1 MRTQRS
7 VHSGGFGWVNKCQ
20 SSHQSEKCTT
30 REEESDFRKE
40 ILLDV
45 TVWVFSQSL
54 QGYFWYMKQ
63 TRREKGLKNLR
74 KKMEDKREEERRRQ
88 EIENERKA
96 KENETQELLLWKV
109 LDHCLISSM

>member
-1 MRTQRS
+1 MENCALF
-7 VHSGGFGWVNKCQ
+7 VKNVKL
-20 SSHQSEKCTT
+20 QSERYIRIFNGGQGK
-30 REEESDFRKE
+30 KE
-40 ILLDV
+40 
-45 TVWVFSQSL
+45 
-54 QGYFWYMKQ
+54 
-63 TRREKGLKNLR
+63 NN